1 MNFIRWVVGAF
12 FIFVC
17 VIFAISNRD
26 LIDLHFWPFPY
37 AFTTQTGLAVLLPTF
52 ITFLLGG
59 VWVSFGKTKLW
70 ARARQTEKH
79 VLQLEAALQRVQEQL
94 RQNATN
100 AHDKNPTRK
109 AARTPL
115 PPEPRQLKNN

>member
-1 MNFIRWVVGAF
+1 MSSRLIVGAF
-12 FIFVC
+12 FIVVC

-26 LIDLHFWPFPY
+26 LIDLQIWPFPY

-52 ITFLLGG
+52 IAFLLGG
-59 VWVSFGKTKLW
+59 VWASFGKTKLW

-79 VLQLEAALQRVQEQL
+79 VLQLETALQGVQEQL
-94 RQNATN
+94 RQTATN
-100 AHDKNPTRK
+100 AHDNNLTRK
-109 AARTPL
+109 ATITQN

>member
-1 MNFIRWVVGAF
+1 MTFIRWVVGAF
-12 FIFVC
+12 FIVVC

-26 LIDLHFWPFPY
+26 LIDLQFWPFPY

-52 ITFLLGG
+52 IAFLLGG

-79 VLQLEAALQRVQEQL
+79 ALELETALQDVQEQL
-94 RQNATN
+94 RQTATN
-100 AHDKNPTRK
+100 AHDNNLTRK
-109 AARTPL
+109 ATITQN

>member
-12 FIFVC
+12 FIVVC

-37 AFTTQTGLAVLLPTF
+37 AFTAQTGLAVLLPTF

-79 VLQLEAALQRVQEQL
+79 VRQLEAALQGVQEQL
-94 RQNATN
+94 RQTATN
-100 AHDKNPTRK
+100 THDKNPTK
-109 AARTPL
+109 TATITQSPL
-115 PPEPRQLKNN
+115 ETRQLKNN